1 VKRHRYKTSFLLTA
15 LLYALPV
22 ICYLYLFK
30 QTIVSDQ
37 KPKADA
43 IELALSQFVPQ
54 AAPAAA
60 PAPIEED
67 QPLEEEPE
75 PEEKPVEKKPEV
87 REPPKKVPEKIP
99 PQKEE
104 ISRQPVS
111 PKPKPVVTQKH
122 TVKESNKKRIHKKR
136 VKKRV
141 HHKRRISGG
150 GTPRYS
156 AAQKNAFLAAIRQKI
171 NRAKSYPRVAQRR
184 GLQGV
189 VTVRFTI
196 LPNGR
201 VGNIVL
207 SGPRIFYASARK
219 AVESAFPVNPKK
231 ATLRLPASVT
241 LSLHY
246 KLRH

>member
-15 LLYALPV
+15 LLYILPV
-22 ICYLYLFK
+22 TCYLYLSK
-30 QTIVSDQ
+30 KTIVSDQ
-37 KPKADA
+37 KPKAHT

-54 AAPAAA
+54 PAPSAAPV
-60 PAPIEED
+60 PIHEE
-67 QPLEEEPE
+67 QPLKEEPE
-75 PEEKPVEKKPEV
+75 PKEEPVRKKPESKV
-87 REPPKKVPEKIP
+87 PPKRVPEKILPKEAILKP
-99 PQKEE
+99 P
-104 ISRQPVS
+104 SL
-111 PKPKPVVTQKH
+111 PKAKPVVKKKH
-122 TVKESNKKRIHKKR
+122 ITKQRKKKPGHKKH

-141 HHKRRISGG
+141 HPKRRISGG

-156 AAQKNAFLAAIRQKI
+156 AAQKNAFLAAIRRKI
-171 NRAKSYPRVAQRR
+171 NRAKSYPRIAQRR

-189 VTVRFTI
+189 VNVQFTI
-196 LPNGR
+196 FPNGR
-201 VGNIVL
+201 VGNITF

-219 AVESAFPVNPKK
+219 AVENAFPVNPKK